1 MARKLGQPGSSSL
14 KCSRGNDSE
23 LSYGTVLILFLCTQP
38 QNGTMWTLAL
48 FLVSVVVG
56 YLVLRY
62 RVHVIVVVRP
72 RPATTAQRS
81 ATALSKRTPEQPT
94 SDSAP
99 VLEIAS
105 ALVNL
110 GCKPRH
116 AKTAAE
122 RACASGGRDFDG
134 LLRIAIQEA
143 LTC

>member
-1 MARKLGQPGSSSL
+1 M
-14 KCSRGNDSE
+14 
-23 LSYGTVLILFLCTQP
+23 I
-38 QNGTMWTLAL
+38 LAL
-48 FLVSVVVG
+48 FLVSVIIG
-56 YLVLRY
+56 YLILRY
-62 RVHVIVVVRP
+62 RVHVIVVVQP
-72 RPATTAQRS
+72 RQATAFHRS
-81 ATALSKRTPEQPT
+81 ATGSSKRVPEQPT

-110 GCKPRH
+110 GCKPRN

-122 RACASGGRDFDG
+122 RACASGGHDFDG